1 MELDAD
7 LHIIPTLNIEIQ
19 EALVDGEFDN
29 GNVWNDLGLQMGAA
43 SVYVQ
48 HVENTESKSDN
59 KMVFMGAAVV
69 AALLILITVFLV
81 HKKV

>member
-48 HVENTESKSDN
+48 HVEKTESESDN
-59 KMVFMGAAVV
+59 KMVFMGAAAV